1 MKLKL
6 ALAAALL
13 VATTAPASA
22 INRYD
27 VNTMTCAQ
35 AQAVV
40 AQEGAAILRYPAP
53 DGSGRILYDR
63 YVKSPGVCFVQAGH
77 AVKNYIPTKDTKS
90 CLVLSCE
97 SGPPDCSDDPLALFC
112 DR

>member
-1 MKLKL
+1 MKLRL
-6 ALAAALL
+6 ALAAAL
-13 VATTAPASA
+13 VIASTAPASA

-40 AQEGAAILRYPAP
+40 AQEEAAILRYPAP

-63 YVKSPGVCFVQAGH
+63 YVRGPGVCFAQAGH

-90 CLVLSCE
+90 CFMLSCE
-97 SGPPDCSDDPLALFC
+97 SGPPDCSDEPLNIFC
-112 DR
+112 VR